1 MKLFLLIISM
11 EGNKETISVLAVVAS
26 SPENFA
32 KRLAIRQT
40 WKNQLVLSETYKSR
54 NSSSEAMHSGS
65 KGSNKK
71 TKQNKRK
78 KILNRLPILLIS

>member
-40 WKNQLVLSETYKSR
+40 WKNQLIVRYNIRKGHNTHFFSELMNY
-54 NSSSEAMHSGS
+54 H
-65 KGSNKK
+65 
-71 TKQNKRK
+71 
-78 KILNRLPILLIS
+78 